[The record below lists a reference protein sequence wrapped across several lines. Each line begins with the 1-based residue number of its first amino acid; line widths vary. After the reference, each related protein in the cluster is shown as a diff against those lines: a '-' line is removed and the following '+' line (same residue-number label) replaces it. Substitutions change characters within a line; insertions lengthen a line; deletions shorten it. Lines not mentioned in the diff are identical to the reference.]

1 MPVTRYRGNY
11 YVDVYVDVPSQ
22 GVRRIRRRSPIQTRK
37 GSESYERELIEA
49 ALSTSTPSREERRL
63 ADFAVEFLKS
73 YCAANNK
80 YASIEAKESILRVHL
95 IPDMG
100 KLLLSEVNARVIE
113 AYKAKKL
120 VAELSPK
127 TINNHLTVLRKMLS
141 VAQEWELIDH
151 VPPVKWLRVP
161 PQKFDFLS
169 FEEAE
174 RLVKAADPGWRTAIL
189 VGLRCGLRIG
199 EIMGLRWE
207 DLDLVTGRL
216 VVNRAVSRGRVGS
229 PKNGRTREIP
239 LGLDVLRAL
248 KEHRHL
254 KGEVVFPGPV
264 GRMLHRNE
272 TKHPLWRACR
282 RAGLRSVGWHVL
294 RHSFASHLIMRG
306 APIRGV
312 QELLGHSTI
321 EMTMRYAHLSPN
333 VTRELVGLLDGVG
346 NITGTENGSHSQ
358 RSGTA

>member
-1 MPVTRYRGNY
+1 MPVTRYRGSY

-37 GSESYERELIEA
+37 GSEVYERELIEA
-49 ALSTSTPSREERRL
+49 ALSTSTPSREERSL

-80 YASIEAKESILRVHL
+80 YATLEAKESILRVHL
-95 IPDMG
+95 IPELG
-100 KLLLSEVNARVIE
+100 TLLLGEVNAHVIE
-113 AYKAKKL
+113 GYKAKKL
-120 VAELSPK
+120 AEELSPK
-127 TINNHLTVLRKMLS
+127 TVNNHLTVLRKLLS
-141 VAQEWELIDH
+141 VALEWGLIDL
-151 VPPVKWLRVP
+151 VPPVKWLKVP

-174 RLVKAADPGWRTAIL
+174 RLVNAADREWRTAIL
-189 VGLRCGLRIG
+189 VGLRTGLRLG

-207 DLDLVTGRL
+207 DMDLVTGRL
-216 VVNRAVSRGRVGS
+216 VVNRTVSRGRVGS
-229 PKNGRTREIP
+229 PKNGRTREVP
-239 LGLDVLRAL
+239 LGLDVFRSL

-254 KGEVVFPGPV
+254 KGDVVFPGPG
-264 GRMLHRNE
+264 GRLLHRNE

-282 RAGLRSVGWHVL
+282 RAGLRSIGWHVL
-294 RHSFASHLIMRG
+294 RHSFASHLVMRG

-333 VTRELVGLLDGVG
+333 VTRELVGLLDSVG
-346 NITGTENGSHSQ
+346 NITGTESGSRSQ

>member
-1 MPVTRYRGNY
+1 M
-11 YVDVYVDVPSQ
+11 DVYVDVPRQ
-22 GVRRIRRRSPIQTRK
+22 GVRRIRRRSPIQTKK
-37 GSESYERELIEA
+37 GTEAYERELIEA

-63 ADFAVEFLKS
+63 ADFAVEFLTS

-80 YASIEAKESILRVHL
+80 YATLEAKESILRVHL
-95 IPDMG
+95 IPEMG
-100 KLLLSEVNARVIE
+100 TLFLSEISARVIE

-120 VAELSPK
+120 TEELSPK
-127 TINNHLTVLRKMLS
+127 TINNHLTTLRKLLS
-141 VAQEWELIDH
+141 VAQEWELIEH
-151 VPPVKWLRVP
+151 VPPVKWLKVP

-174 RLVKAADPGWRTAIL
+174 RLINAADAQWRPAIL

-207 DLDLVTGRL
+207 DVDLVAGRL
-216 VVNRAVSRGRVGS
+216 VVNRAVSRGRIGS

-239 LGLDVLRAL
+239 LGIDVLRAL
-248 KEHRHL
+248 KDHRHL
-254 KGEVVFPGPV
+254 KGESVFCGPA
-264 GRMLHRNE
+264 GRLLHKNE

-282 RAGLRSVGWHVL
+282 KAGLRQIGWHAL
-294 RHSFASHLIMRG
+294 RHSFASHLVMRG

-333 VTRELVGLLDGVG
+333 VTREIVGLLDSVG
-346 NITGTENGSHSQ
+346 SITGTENVPGSQ
-358 RSGTA
+358 RAVTA

>member
-1 MPVTRYRGNY
+1 MPVTKFRGKY

-22 GVRRIRRRSPIQTRK
+22 GVRRIRRRSPIQTRR
-37 GSESYERELIEA
+37 GAEAYERELIEV
-49 ALSTSTPSREERRL
+49 ALSTSMPSREERRL
-63 ADFAVEFLKS
+63 ADFAVEFLET

-95 IPDMG
+95 IPEMG

-120 VAELSPK
+120 GEELSPK
-127 TINNHLTVLRKMLS
+127 TVNNHLTALRKMLS
-141 VAQEWELIDH
+141 VAQEWDFIEH

-174 RLVKAADPGWRTAIL
+174 RLVKAADTQWRPAFL
-189 VGLRCGLRIG
+189 VGLRCGLRLG
-199 EIMGLRWE
+199 EIMALRWE
-207 DLDLVTGRL
+207 DVDLVSGRL
-216 VVNRAVSRGRVGS
+216 VVNRNVSRGRIGS

-239 LGLDVLRAL
+239 LGLEMLRAL
-248 KEHRHL
+248 KDHRHL
-254 KGEVVFPGPV
+254 KGELVFPASD

-282 RAGLRSVGWHVL
+282 KAGLRSIGWHVL
-294 RHSFASHLIMRG
+294 RHTFASHLVMRG

-333 VTRELVGLLDGVG
+333 VTREIVGLLDGTG
-346 NITGTENGSHSQ
+346 NITGTLKGPGSQHT
-358 RSGTA
+358 GTA

>member
-1 MPVTRYRGNY
+1 MPVTKYRGQY
-11 YVDVYVDVPSQ
+11 YVDVYVDVPQQ

-37 GSESYERELIEA
+37 GTEAYERELIEA
-49 ALSTSTPSREERRL
+49 ALSTSRPSREERRL
-63 ADFAVEFLKS
+63 ADFAVEFLES

-80 YASIEAKESILRVHL
+80 YATIEAKESIFRVHL

-100 KLLLSEVNARVIE
+100 KLLLSEVNARTIE

-120 VAELSPK
+120 VEELSPK
-127 TINNHLTVLRKMLS
+127 TVNNHLTVLRKMLS

-151 VPPVKWLRVP
+151 VPPMKWLKVP
-161 PQKFDFLS
+161 PQRFDFLS

-174 RLVKAADPGWRTAIL
+174 RLVKGADTEWGPAIL
-189 VGLRCGLRIG
+189 VGLRCGLRLG
-199 EIMGLRWE
+199 EIMALRWE
-207 DLDLVTGRL
+207 DVDLVVGRL
-216 VVNRAVSRGRVGS
+216 VVNRAVSRGRIGT

-248 KEHRHL
+248 KDHRHL
-254 KGEVVFPGPV
+254 KGELVFPGPA
-264 GRMLHRNE
+264 GRLLHKNE

-282 RAGLRSVGWHVL
+282 RSGLRFIGWHVL
-294 RHSFASHLIMRG
+294 RHTFASHLVMRG
-306 APIRGV
+306 APIRAV

-333 VTRELVGLLDGVG
+333 VTRDVVGLLDRVG
-346 NITGTENGSHSQ
+346 NITGTENGPRSQ
-358 RSGTA
+358 HTGTA